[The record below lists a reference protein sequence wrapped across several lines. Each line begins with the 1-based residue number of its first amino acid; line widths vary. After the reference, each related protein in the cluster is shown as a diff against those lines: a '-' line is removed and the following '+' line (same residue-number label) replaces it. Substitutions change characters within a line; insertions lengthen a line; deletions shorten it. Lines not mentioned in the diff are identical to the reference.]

1 MKKFF
6 TKKYSKRFH
15 TILFVLIAL
24 FLIVSGAVLRT
35 IKLSGAELGAAAFY
49 AQVTSTPQVED
60 ASEIGSTDG
69 IVLLGIIIVLLVVV
83 PILLQRKSWS
93 SD

>member
-6 TKKYSKRFH
+6 KKKNLRKFH
-15 TILFVLIAL
+15 AILFVLIAL
-24 FLIVSGAVLRT
+24 FLIVSGSVLRNV
-35 IKLSGAELGAAAFY
+35 KLSRDELGAAALY
-49 AQVTSTPQVED
+49 AQVTPTPQAED

-69 IVLLGIIIVLLVVV
+69 IVLMGIIIMLIVIV

-93 SD
+93 DG

>member
-49 AQVTSTPQVED
+49 SQVTSTPQVED

>member
-49 AQVTSTPQVED
+49 SQVTSTPQVED

-69 IVLLGIIIVLLVVV
+69 IVLMGIIIVLLVVV